1 MFCDRGYTDLGTR
14 GYLGGRVIIQYTK
27 HPEKTLFNNPVSK
40 IILNN
45 HASKINH
52 NHASKINHNH
62 ASKINHNHASKI
74 NHNTFSKM
82 FLNNHFK
89 SFPIENI
96 LKINNNPV
104 LKSCHT
110 NLITKT

>member
-27 HPEKTLFNNPVSK
+27 HPETTLF
-40 IILNN
+40 NN
-45 HASKINH
+45 HASKIN
-52 NHASKINHNH
+52 NNP
-62 ASKINHNHASKI
+62 
-74 NHNTFSKM
+74 FSKM
-82 FLNNHFK
+82 ILNNHFK

-104 LKSCHT
+104 LKST
-110 NLITKT
+110 IILY

>member
-1 MFCDRGYTDLGTR
+1 VFYDRGYTDLGTR

-27 HPEKTLFNNPVSK
+27 HPEKTLFNN
-40 IILNN
+40 
-45 HASKINH
+45 HATKINH

-62 ASKINHNHASKI
+62 ASKK
-74 NHNTFSKM
+74 

-96 LKINNNPV
+96 LKSTII
-104 LKSCHT
+104 LY
-110 NLITKT
+110 